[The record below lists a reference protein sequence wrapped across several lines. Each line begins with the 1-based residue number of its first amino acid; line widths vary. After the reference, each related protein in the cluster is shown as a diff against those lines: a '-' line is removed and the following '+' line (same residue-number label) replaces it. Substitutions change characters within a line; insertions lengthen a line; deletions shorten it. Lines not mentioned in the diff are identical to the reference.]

1 MNKFLTINKNV
12 LLVSLLILVILFFSF
27 LLINNYKITNTKNID
42 TSFSA
47 NVDIVNPKFTIN
59 NDNKKIYVRAA
70 KGNFINEDLILLEEE
85 VYFESSDFKIYSDV
99 VTFNRKEETAN
110 SNSKSKFESKGTT
123 IISEG
128 FEITDK
134 GDIILFDGK
143 TSLILN

>member
-27 LLINNYKITNTKNID
+27 LLINNYNVTKTKNID
-42 TSFSA
+42 ASFSP

>member
-1 MNKFLTINKNV
+1 MVIYLT
-12 LLVSLLILVILFFSF
+12 
-27 LLINNYKITNTKNID
+27 
-42 TSFSA
+42 
-47 NVDIVNPKFTIN
+47 

-128 FEITDK
+128 FKITDK

>member
-1 MNKFLTINKNV
+1 M
-12 LLVSLLILVILFFSF
+12 SLLILVILFFSF
-27 LLINNYKITNTKNID
+27 LLINNYKITKTKNID

-59 NDNKKIYVRAA
+59 NNNKKIYVRAA

-110 SNSKSKFESKGTT
+110 SNAKSKFESKGTT

>member
-27 LLINNYKITNTKNID
+27 LLINNYNVTKTKNID
-42 TSFSA
+42 ASFSP

-128 FEITDK
+128 FKITDK

>member
-27 LLINNYKITNTKNID
+27 LLINNYKITKTKNID